1 MRRHLCRPRPGPQRQ
16 RGAGLVE
23 TTLVL
28 PTLLFLVLGLWQA
41 ALGYHAKS
49 SVNYATFEA
58 ARAGSVANA
67 SRAKIMSGFQRAMLG
82 YYGGGRTAAELAS
95 TGKKVLEDITGTV
108 VRIEIL
114 SPTQE
119 SFDDYN
125 SHELQKA
132 LKTDEKVI
140 PNTGLDELSCPRDVP
155 GCQSDPKKNA
165 SGQSLLDANL
175 LKLRVTY
182 GIPEKKQL
190 PLVGRFYTWALGKLG
205 AGADDPFKQ
214 ALIDAH
220 RIPVVSHVVVR
231 MQSDAIRNA
240 AMVSNPGPGND
251 GRPVDPGPPASS
263 PSLPTCPWWDPSCSI
278 CTDGSD
284 VGKCEP
290 KPPSCGGH

>member
-125 SHELQKA
+125 S
-132 LKTDEKVI
+132 
-140 PNTGLDELSCPRDVP
+140 P
-155 GCQSDPKKNA
+155 
-165 SGQSLLDANL
+165 
-175 LKLRVTY
+175 
-182 GIPEKKQL
+182 
-190 PLVGRFYTWALGKLG
+190 
-205 AGADDPFKQ
+205 
-214 ALIDAH
+214 
-220 RIPVVSHVVVR
+220 
-231 MQSDAIRNA
+231 
-240 AMVSNPGPGND
+240 
-251 GRPVDPGPPASS
+251 
-263 PSLPTCPWWDPSCSI
+263 
-278 CTDGSD
+278 
-284 VGKCEP
+284 
-290 KPPSCGGH
+290 